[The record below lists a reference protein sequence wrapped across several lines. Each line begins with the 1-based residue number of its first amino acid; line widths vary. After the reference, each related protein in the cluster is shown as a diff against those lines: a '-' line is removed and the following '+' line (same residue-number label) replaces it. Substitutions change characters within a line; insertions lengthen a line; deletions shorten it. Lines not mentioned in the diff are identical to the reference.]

1 MYTALNKTGNKQD
14 DFDVLAKILQI
25 FEMDEYTNELK
36 IRDQSGSTHYVLALK
51 LKFPHL
57 RVGDVI
63 RIRSATNNETASQKK
78 VLNLSHYSNI
88 MTFVSASKLAKEVK
102 GKVNDEKNTEKESLK
117 KGVNLNAV
125 ILTEV
130 DKKHANLPN
139 TTLYDLFHYA
149 DNDPELSNK
158 NTFKTTFYVTRIEP
172 GDTKEW
178 VKAYDKKAKK
188 ATSAKGA
195 AKGSNFI
202 Y

>member
-1 MYTALNKTGNKQD
+1 
-14 DFDVLAKILQI
+14 
-25 FEMDEYTNELK
+25 MDEYTNELK
-36 IRDQSGSTHYVLALK
+36 VRDNSGQTAYVLALK

-57 RVGDVI
+57 RVGDVV
-63 RIRSATNNETASQKK
+63 RIRSATNNEAAHSKM

-88 MTFVSASKLAKEVK
+88 MTFISSSKLSKEIK
-102 GKVNDEKNTEKESLK
+102 TKVHDEKNTEKDALK
-117 KGVNLNAV
+117 QGVNLNAV
-125 ILTEV
+125 ILTEI
-130 DKKHANLPN
+130 DKKHAALPH

-178 VKAYDKKAKK
+178 VKAYDKKTKK
-188 ATSAKGA
+188 TTSAKGA
-195 AKGSNFI
+195 AKGSNYI